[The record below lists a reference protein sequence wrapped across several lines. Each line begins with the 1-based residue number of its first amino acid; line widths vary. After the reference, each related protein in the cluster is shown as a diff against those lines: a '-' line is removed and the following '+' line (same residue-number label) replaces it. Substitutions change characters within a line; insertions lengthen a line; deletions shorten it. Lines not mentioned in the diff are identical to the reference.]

1 MPFFRLK
8 TSEINSVIRFSRK
21 KNFMTSDPISSLSSS
36 RKKSPFLVDI
46 CFFFPFS
53 KDLPTGIRQSLKIG
67 NHFSMYRKLRL
78 FFSHNHDGQH
88 QRYLYSVRTS
98 YLFYLYDN
106 QHRLGSRLAPHFLL
120 KALYLYHLQSQW
132 I

>member
-1 MPFFRLK
+1 
-8 TSEINSVIRFSRK
+8 
-21 KNFMTSDPISSLSSS
+21 MTSDPISSLSSS
-36 RKKSPFLVDI
+36 REKSHPFLSTFAS
-46 CFFFPFS
+46 FFHS
-53 KDLPTGIRQSLKIG
+53 QKDLPTGIRQSLKIG

-106 QHRLGSRLAPHFLL
+106 QHRLGSRLAPHFLKSTL
-120 KALYLYHLQSQW
+120 SLSSPKSVDLNHNAPSFLNVSFSW
-132 I
+132 